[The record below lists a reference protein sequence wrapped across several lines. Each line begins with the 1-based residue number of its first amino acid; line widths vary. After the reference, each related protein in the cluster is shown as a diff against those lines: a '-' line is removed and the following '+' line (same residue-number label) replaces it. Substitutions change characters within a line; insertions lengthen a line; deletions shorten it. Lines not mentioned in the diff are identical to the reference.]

1 MKIQTKLALLIVT
14 ASVGL
19 VFAAGRQ
26 SPFVTKIARN
36 DGDSRAGFSVSVTTT
51 AWTTV
56 LSSDVRRRYAVIHG
70 TGTAMLEIC
79 LSTVSASATTC
90 SATTDGRHMPNIGI
104 VIEDYN
110 EAPLY
115 ARSVASSAIIAA
127 TPVSLYGE
135 YQYDS
140 TDSSDFQ

>member
-56 LSSDVRRRYAVIHG
+56 LSSDVRRRYAV
-70 TGTAMLEIC
+70 MLEIC

>member
-56 LSSDVRRRYAVIHG
+56 LSSDVRRRYAVI
-70 TGTAMLEIC
+70 LEIC